1 MTVGQVVMV
10 SPRSLRANMERKKYM
25 GSRREGSALMTA
37 SMMLLPMIE
46 IV

>member
-1 MTVGQVVMV
+1 MTVGQVVMI